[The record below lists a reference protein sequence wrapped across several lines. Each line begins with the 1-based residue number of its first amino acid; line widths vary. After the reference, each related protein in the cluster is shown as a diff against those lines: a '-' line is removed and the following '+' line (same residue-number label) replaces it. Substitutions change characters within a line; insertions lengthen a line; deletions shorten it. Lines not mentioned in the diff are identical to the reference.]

1 MEVKGDSDTSYPFAV
16 IVTNSDVISL
26 GETFE
31 LDGSPSYYRDG
42 NGDDD
47 RFSNIVSYQWT
58 ASSSNTIAVN
68 AKALGLIDDFG
79 GASYVAREV
88 IKAEKLVV
96 FSQKKSVLDRFADR
110 IGTKISNMMMQSDGW
125 RLRY

>member
-42 NGDDD
+42 M
-47 RFSNIVSYQWT
+47 VM
-58 ASSSNTIAVN
+58 TIGLVILSVISGRQV
-68 AKALGLIDDFG
+68 ALTL
-79 GASYVAREV
+79 
-88 IKAEKLVV
+88 L
-96 FSQKKSVLDRFADR
+96 Q
-110 IGTKISNMMMQSDGW
+110 
-125 RLRY
+125 